1 VGEGEAEGGRD
12 VLFYDLVG
20 HNRGRRNTMEQRY
33 ILLVEDNPDD
43 VELTLLAFK
52 KYNIK
57 NDLVVIQDGAE
68 ALDYLFAEGAYAGRD
83 LSNMPTVILL
93 DLKLPKIGGL
103 EVLRRIRADE
113 RTKFLPV
120 VILTSSKEEQDLI
133 NGYKFGAN
141 SYVRKPIDFAQFTE
155 AARQLGLY
163 WLILNEPP
171 PRKL

>member
-1 VGEGEAEGGRD
+1 
-12 VLFYDLVG
+12 
-20 HNRGRRNTMEQRY
+20 MEQKY

-52 KYNIK
+52 KYKIK
-57 NDLVVIQDGAE
+57 NEIVVIQDGAE
-68 ALDYLFAEGAYAGRD
+68 ALDYLFAKGAYAGRD
-83 LSNMPTVILL
+83 LNNMPAVILL

-103 EVLRRIRADE
+103 EILRRIRADE

-120 VILTSSKEEQDLI
+120 VILTSSKGEQDLI

-141 SYVRKPIDFAQFTE
+141 SYVRKPVDFAQFAE

-163 WLILNEPP
+163 WIILNEPP

>member
-1 VGEGEAEGGRD
+1 
-12 VLFYDLVG
+12 
-20 HNRGRRNTMEQRY
+20 MEQKY

-57 NDLVVIQDGAE
+57 NDLVVIQNGAE

-83 LSNMPTVILL
+83 LGNMPAVILL

-133 NGYKFGAN
+133 DGYKFGAN
-141 SYVRKPIDFAQFTE
+141 SYVRKPVDFAQFTE

-163 WLILNEPP
+163 WLILNELP